1 MSLKGENDEKDT
13 SCWWNSKKRS
23 PGIPAFNNIPFQWRF
38 RAMNNGIKAD
48 LVLQNGFVYTVDK
61 QRSRAKAVAV
71 RDKDIIYVGDTEG
84 VRKSIGPNTKKAD
97 MVVLDRNLFDIP
109 ETEIADTNVLMTL
122 FEGKPIFRDKSI

>member
-1 MSLKGENDEKDT
+1 MK
-13 SCWWNSKKRS
+13 
-23 PGIPAFNNIPFQWRF
+23 
-38 RAMNNGIKAD
+38 NGIKAD

-109 ETEIADTNVLMTL
+109 KTEIADTIVLMTL
-122 FEGKPIFRDKSI
+122 FEGKPIYRDKSI